1 VDTPYKCETV
11 NGEVILRS
19 KGDEVDGNEDVEV
32 VFRAYI
38 CGKWIKHQTNT
49 KNTKMNFD
57 PFYAY
62 RRLTLTLTLT
72 LSFIT
77 HLRLLAE

>member
-19 KGDEVDGNEDVEV
+19 KGDEVNGNEDVEV
-32 VFRAYI
+32 VFRAYL
-38 CGKWIKHQTNT
+38 CGKWIKYQT
-49 KNTKMNFD
+49 NTKMNFD

-62 RRLTLTLTLT
+62 RRLHFT
-72 LSFIT
+72 S
-77 HLRLLAE
+77 RNA